1 MPLDKDQSRM
11 EQSEDQ
17 GILVIIPAFN
27 EEETIADVIAEISE
41 EQPAIDILVVNDGS
55 SDRTSRVV
63 KQTKARLIEHTFNM
77 GVGAAVQTGYRYA
90 VKHGYSVAIQVDA
103 DGQHLASELY
113 KIIGPVLSGDCD
125 VVVGSRFLGHGNYKA
140 SVARGVGIGF
150 FASVV
155 SIILKRRITDPSSGF
170 RATGRKA
177 LLFLSEIYPED
188 YPEVEALVLLHKKGL
203 RIDEVPVTMAPRRG
217 GKSSITTS
225 RGIYYMVKVLLAI
238 SVDLLKKIK

>member
-1 MPLDKDQSRM
+1 M
-11 EQSEDQ
+11 EQADE
-17 GILVIIPAFN
+17 GILVIIPAYN
-27 EEETIADVIAEISE
+27 EEDTIADVISDITV

-63 KQTKARLIEHTFNM
+63 KEAGGVRLIEHTFNM

-90 VKHGYSVAIQVDA
+90 VKHGYSVAVQVDA

-113 KIIGPVLSGDCD
+113 KIIEPVLSGSAD
-125 VVVGSRFLGHGNYKA
+125 VVVGSRFLGHGDYKA
-140 SVARGVGIGF
+140 SVVRGVGIGF

-155 SIILKRRITDPSSGF
+155 STIIGRRITDPSSGF
-170 RATGRKA
+170 RATGRRA
-177 LLFLSEIYPED
+177 LFFLSEIYPED

-203 RIDEVPVTMAPRRG
+203 RIEEVPVTMAPRQG

-238 SVDLLKKIK
+238 FVDLLKKIK

>member
-1 MPLDKDQSRM
+1 M
-11 EQSEDQ
+11 EHEDR
-17 GILVIIPAFN
+17 GILVIIPAYN
-27 EEETIADVIAEISE
+27 EEDTIADVISEIDV

-55 SDRTSRVV
+55 GDRTSRVARQAGRV
-63 KQTKARLIEHTFNM
+63 RLIEHTFNM

-90 VKHGYSVAIQVDA
+90 VKHGYSVAVQVDA

-113 KIIGPVLSGDCD
+113 KIIEPVLSGKAD
-125 VVVGSRFLGHGNYKA
+125 VVVGSRFLGHGDYKA
-140 SVARGVGIGF
+140 SVARGMGIGF

-155 SIILKRRITDPSSGF
+155 SMIIGRRITDPSSGF
-170 RATGRKA
+170 RATGRRA

-203 RIDEVPVTMAPRRG
+203 RIEEVPVTMAPRQG